1 MVEGDRRTAEAHLG
15 WRRRLSPFTA
25 LAALCVGLNLLET
38 GLVLGFDHGARPDLA
53 PQASAVAPFGVFGDL
68 RWLSVY
74 HDSWLSLGLEVAAM
88 LAVRATLIGV
98 SVGLAW
104 PSGLDRPSPPRLLRQ
119 GLVGTA
125 IAAVLLAPSVALL
138 FGMAAVPVSWLF
150 LAAVPA
156 AFLVALLVH
165 PVAVTG
171 DWWRRPVALRA
182 VGWVALSFLVLT
194 AATAVMGATPLA
206 VWPVVAGL
214 SGLFN
219 AWTWSGLVRAV
230 LDRSSP
236 RLVPVVP
243 AAILAFVALV
253 AGGTVAGFS
262 QAPPPVA
269 GVGPLTPAEY
279 TGPPVLV
286 VSGYG
291 STWDGGATH
300 PIPGNF
306 VEERFSYRGLDA
318 GGRPRPY
325 GSRDTV
331 KTLVQLDRMLL
342 SQIASLRRSTGRDVA
357 VVAESEGALVAKTA
371 LLADPS
377 ALVADLV
384 MASPL
389 RQPGRV
395 SYPTGGASGW
405 GVGTAEAMRLLSDAF
420 QGVAPIDL
428 SPENPFLASL
438 DQQAPL
444 LAHAM
449 ACPLPHT
456 RQFALL
462 PLADA
467 TVVASAQKLPFPSVV
482 LPAFHGGLL
491 GSASGTKVVAAV
503 LSHRPV
509 TDDALLRLADTALS
523 AAAGAWQVPTLAPGD
538 YPGHTG
544 SVSCAQVASTLAAA
558 LAPPAALAPATP

>member
-1 MVEGDRRTAEAHLG
+1 MLVAV
-15 WRRRLSPFTA
+15 
-25 LAALCVGLNLLET
+25 CVGLNLLET
-38 GLVLGFDHGARPDLA
+38 GLVIGFDHGARPNLA

-74 HDSWLSLGLEVAAM
+74 HNSWAGLGAEVAAM
-88 LAVRATLIGV
+88 LVVRGALTAV

-104 PSGLDRPSPPRLLRQ
+104 PARRSRPSLPSLLRQ
-119 GLVGTA
+119 GVLGTA
-125 IAAVLLAPSVALL
+125 VAAVLLAPSVALL

-182 VGWVALSFLVLT
+182 LGWVALSFLVLT
-194 AATAVMGATPLA
+194 LATALMGATPLG
-206 VWPVVAGL
+206 VWPVVSAL

-219 AWTWSGLVRAV
+219 AWTWRGLVRAV

-236 RLVPVVP
+236 RVMPVVP
-243 AAILAFVALV
+243 AAMAAFVALV

-262 QAPPPVA
+262 QVPAREA

-291 STWDGGATH
+291 STWGGGAVH

-318 GGRPRPY
+318 RGRPRPY
-325 GSRDTV
+325 SSRDTV

-342 SQIASLRRSTGRDVA
+342 AQVASLHRSTGRSVD

-377 ALVADLV
+377 APVAALV

-389 RQPGRV
+389 RDPGRV

-405 GVGTAEAMRLLSDAF
+405 GVGTAEAMHLLSDAF

-438 DQQAPL
+438 DKEAPL
-444 LAHAM
+444 LAHAV
-449 ACPLPHT
+449 ACPLPHV

-462 PLADA
+462 PLVDA
-467 TVVASAQKLPFPSVV
+467 TVVPSAQKLPYPSVV

-491 GSASGTKVVAAV
+491 ETAAGTKVVAAV

-523 AAAGAWQVPTLAPGD
+523 YAASAWQVPTLAPDD
-538 YPGHTG
+538 YPGRIPGTTG
-544 SVSCAQVASTLAAA
+544 DVTCAQVAARLQAAID
-558 LAPPAALAPATP
+558 PARR

>member
-1 MVEGDRRTAEAHLG
+1 M
-15 WRRRLSPFTA
+15 
-25 LAALCVGLNLLET
+25 ALCVGLNLLET
-38 GLVLGFDHGARPDLA
+38 GLVVGFGHGTRPDLA

-74 HDSWLSLGLEVAAM
+74 HDSWAALGAEVVAM
-88 LAVRATLIGV
+88 LVVRGALTAL
-98 SVGLAW
+98 SVGWAW
-104 PSGLDRPSPPRLLRQ
+104 PAGRTRPSGLSLLRQ
-119 GLVGTA
+119 GLLGTA
-125 IAAVLLAPSVALL
+125 VAAVLLSPSVALL

-182 VGWVALSFLVLT
+182 LGWVALSFLVLT
-194 AATAVMGATPLA
+194 VSTAVMGATPLGA
-206 VWPVVAGL
+206 WPVVAAA
-214 SGLFN
+214 SGVFN
-219 AWTWSGLVRAV
+219 AWTWRGLVGAV
-230 LDRSSP
+230 LDRTSP
-236 RLVPVVP
+236 RVVPVVP
-243 AAILAFVALV
+243 AAMVAFVALV

-262 QAPPPVA
+262 QVPARVA

-291 STWDGGATH
+291 STWDGRPVH

-306 VEERFSYRGLDA
+306 VEVRFSYRGLGAD
-318 GGRPRPY
+318 GHPLPY
-325 GSRDTV
+325 GSGDTV
-331 KTLVQLDRMLL
+331 KTLVELDRMLL
-342 SQIASLRRSTGRDVA
+342 RQVAALHRLTGSAVD

-377 ALVADLV
+377 APVATLA

-389 RQPGRV
+389 QNPGRV
-395 SYPTGGASGW
+395 SYPAAGTSGW

-428 SPENPFLASL
+428 SPQNPFLASL
-438 DQQAPL
+438 DREAPM

-449 ACPLPHT
+449 ACPVAGVE
-456 RQFALL
+456 QFALL
-462 PLADA
+462 PLVDA
-467 TVVASAQKLPFPSVV
+467 TVTPSAQKLPYPSVV

-491 GSASGTKVVAAV
+491 GSAAGTKVVAEV

-523 AAAGAWQVPTLAPGD
+523 YAAGAWQVPALAPAD
-538 YPGHTG
+538 YPGHGTGATG
-544 SVSCAQVASTLAAA
+544 SSCAEVGARLAAA
-558 LAPPAALAPATP
+558 LGAGHGARSP

>member
-1 MVEGDRRTAEAHLG
+1 MHR
-15 WRRRLSPFTA
+15 WRPSPGQA
-25 LAALCVGLNLLET
+25 LVALCVGLNLIET
-38 GLVLGFDHGARPDLA
+38 GLVIGFDHGARPDLA

-74 HDSWLSLGLEVAAM
+74 HDSWAGLGAEVAAM
-88 LAVRATLIGV
+88 LVVRGALTAV

-104 PSGLDRPSPPRLLRQ
+104 PARLARPSGPGLFRQ
-119 GLVGTA
+119 GLLGTA
-125 IAAVLLAPSVALL
+125 VAAVLLAPSVALL

-150 LAAVPA
+150 LAAVPG

-182 VGWVALSFLVLT
+182 LGWVALSFLVLT
-194 AATAVMGATPLA
+194 VATAVMGATPLA
-206 VWPVVAGL
+206 VWPLVGAL
-214 SGLFN
+214 AGLFN
-219 AWTWSGLVRAV
+219 AWTWLGLVGAV
-230 LDRSSP
+230 LDRTS
-236 RLVPVVP
+236 RRVVPVVP
-243 AAILAFVALV
+243 AAMVAFVALV
-253 AGGTVAGFS
+253 VGGTVAGFS
-262 QAPPPVA
+262 QAPNRVA

-279 TGPPVLV
+279 SGPPVLV

-291 STWDGGATH
+291 STWSGGAVH
-300 PIPGNF
+300 PVPGNF

-318 GGRPRPY
+318 EGRALPY
-325 GSRDTV
+325 DSRDTV

-342 SQIASLRRSTGRDVA
+342 DQVRALNRFTGRAVD

-377 ALVADLV
+377 APVAALV

-389 RQPGRV
+389 QDPGRV
-395 SYPTGGASGW
+395 SYPSGGTSGW

-428 SPENPFLASL
+428 SPQNPFLASL
-438 DQQAPL
+438 DEEAPM
-444 LAHAM
+444 LADAM
-449 ACPLPHT
+449 ACPVRHVA
-456 RQFALL
+456 QFALL
-462 PLADA
+462 PLVDA
-467 TVVASAQKLPFPSVV
+467 TVTPSAEKLPYPSVV

-491 GSASGTKVVAAV
+491 ESASGTKVVAEV

-509 TDDALLRLADTALS
+509 SVDALLRLADTALS
-523 AAAGAWQVPTLAPGD
+523 YAAGAWQVPTLVPSDFPGRN
-538 YPGHTG
+538 PGPSGAFT
-544 SVSCAQVASTLAAA
+544 CAQVSATLQAA
-558 LAPPAALAPATP
+558 LTPATGTRPAASPATTAPS